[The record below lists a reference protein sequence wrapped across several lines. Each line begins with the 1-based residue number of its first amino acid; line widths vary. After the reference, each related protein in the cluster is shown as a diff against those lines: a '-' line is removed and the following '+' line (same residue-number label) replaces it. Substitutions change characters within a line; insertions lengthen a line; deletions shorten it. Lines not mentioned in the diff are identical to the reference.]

1 MSFVVVSRTRYRW
14 MAKCAHF
21 VISRDFIDECER
33 KFGGSR
39 CCLNY
44 TQFNHMR
51 CCHIDTEYFQA
62 PRNIWVC
69 ACKLRGGCGI
79 KHMAVICEYR
89 FASDVCAEIRRLKA
103 GVCVQR
109 LCICPL
115 ASAQA
120 RHPIILFAQGRI

>member
-1 MSFVVVSRTRYRW
+1 MP
-14 MAKCAHF
+14 
-21 VISRDFIDECER
+21 
-33 KFGGSR
+33 
-39 CCLNY
+39 
-44 TQFNHMR
+44 
-51 CCHIDTEYFQA
+51 CCHIDTGYFQA
-62 PRNIWVC
+62 HRNIWVC
-69 ACKLRGGCGI
+69 AYKLRGGYGG

-89 FASDVCAEIRRLKA
+89 LASDVCAEIRQLKA